1 MNMAFVVLLDML
13 LPISTNGAKDMKN
26 HSEFNQLAAL
36 AEQNMLLRDKNQRLA
51 RIIRK
56 VATRLPE
63 DDKKAV
69 LGSLE
74 AEKDDRND

>member
-1 MNMAFVVLLDML
+1 MAFVVLLDML
-13 LPISTNGAKDMKN
+13 PQTSINGVVNMKN
-26 HSEFNQLAAL
+26 HSESKFDQLAAL

-51 RIIRK
+51 QIIRK

-69 LGSLE
+69 LESLE
-74 AEKDDRND
+74 TERDDRND